1 MKKLLITTTILSSI
15 LITPVMAKEKLY
27 AINSGS
33 LTGSH
38 SVMTAAWA
46 NDLAEDYDVQIVQ
59 AKGCAAFSEMA
70 SFSMRE
76 RHSRYEGMF
85 TFKRSAE
92 VAPIENM
99 NLTLGKIGAL
109 NCVLQALVKH
119 RANKQV
125 VWRATW
131 CAQWLVKS
139 KPNKEQFLDAGGV
152 STVKNVMAC
161 HESDGPLLKEL
172 NNLLILLGA
181 EKQSYYSHVFDGP
194 VDTSKPSGCYHRG
207 ECNIL

>member
-1 MKKLLITTTILSSI
+1 
-15 LITPVMAKEKLY
+15 
-27 AINSGS
+27 
-33 LTGSH
+33 
-38 SVMTAAWA
+38 
-46 NDLAEDYDVQIVQ
+46 
-59 AKGCAAFSEMA
+59 
-70 SFSMRE
+70 
-76 RHSRYEGMF
+76 MF

-152 STVKNVMAC
+152 STVKNVMAY
-161 HESDGPLLKEL
+161 ESDGPLLKEL
-172 NNLLILLGA
+172 KNLLILLGA

-194 VDTSKPSGCYHRG
+194 VDTSKPWMLSSRRM
-207 ECNIL
+207 